1 MRYRLMATYR
11 GVPYEV
17 GLGPSNSEVVLFAAC
32 PPPEEL
38 GFEPA
43 TGHWRKPVIRAQID
57 ALWESRPVG
66 MFRGEPCMV
75 LDDPGERLHIAYLGT
90 DAERA
95 TSLGYWQVDRGV
107 FELLT
112 PRDEVTELTEE
123 RVEKPLRW
131 GELAEGTGPMATYP
145 YGTAPWPVAAP
156 HLAASPLPPEAAFS
170 PPLADAAAEETMPGA
185 GGAPGDAGAADAGP
199 ADAGPANRSAAAV
212 ASAGLTAAHVPPA
225 GIPAAEA
232 QPTHLPAAD
241 APAAGI
247 PVVSTPSAKA
257 QVSDTPLADA
267 LMAETQRA
275 RRGAGN
281 PPANGPQPDGTPT
294 GRPADAPVAG
304 PSVAHDPTAE
314 RTADVPLAGPA
325 VAHDPTAERPADAPL
340 AGPAVADHPTA
351 ERPVGTPLVT
361 APLVDRPMADDPM
374 ADHEAGAPL
383 AGDAM
388 AGTPLADVPL
398 PAPLA
403 DDVMAERA
411 TGTALADDPM
421 VDRPSGPPLASVPLA
436 SVSPETAA
444 PAPVPVPSAV
454 SAAVDDGAQAA
465 TGSWPAYP
473 SAGTDPYS
481 GPMSA
486 GDALAYPDE
495 DEPADRP
502 VPRGFHDPPDAA
514 PAGVAPGG
522 DIGGRAARRQ
532 RVPTRE
538 IFCELAD
545 LASIPRAAYAL
556 ETETDGA
563 ICLLPTPDG
572 FDVFI
577 AADGAR
583 HELRSFAEEEAAYF
597 YLFGVLAADAI
608 RSGTLAPNVTMANPH
623 GGTV

>member
-66 MFRGEPCMV
+66 MFRGEPCIV

-90 DAERA
+90 DADRA
-95 TSLGYWQVDRGV
+95 ISLGYWQVDRGV

-123 RVEKPLRW
+123 RLEKPLRW
-131 GELAEGTGPMATYP
+131 GELAEATGPMATYP
-145 YGTAPWPVAAP
+145 YGTAPWPVATP
-156 HLAASPLPPEAAFS
+156 HVATPPRPDAAFS
-170 PPLADAAAEETMPGA
+170 SPAPDGAVPPPPPDAAAEETMPGA
-185 GGAPGDAGAADAGP
+185 GSSPGDAGTPDAGRP
-199 ADAGPANRSAAAV
+199 GPSAAGA
-212 ASAGLTAAHVPPA
+212 ASDGVPPA
-225 GIPAAEA
+225 GIPAAEVPPA
-232 QPTHLPAAD
+232 HLPAAD

-247 PVVSTPSAKA
+247 PVAGTPPVKA
-257 QVSDTPLADA
+257 PVSDTPLADA

-275 RRGAGN
+275 RRRAAN
-281 PPANGPQPDGTPT
+281 PPADDPAT
-294 GRPADAPVAG
+294 GRRSAG
-304 PSVAHDPTAE
+304 A
-314 RTADVPLAGPA
+314 
-325 VAHDPTAERPADAPL
+325 
-340 AGPAVADHPTA
+340 
-351 ERPVGTPLVT
+351 PLVT
-361 APLVDRPMADDPM
+361 APMADRPMPDDPM
-374 ADHEAGAPL
+374 ADREAGTPVPEDTMAGSPLASAPL
-383 AGDAM
+383 A
-388 AGTPLADVPL
+388 
-398 PAPLA
+398 APLA
-403 DDVMAERA
+403 DDLVAESRA
-411 TGTALADDPM
+411 RTPLAGDPM
-421 VDRPSGPPLASVPLA
+421 ADSPSGIPLPSVPLA
-436 SVSPETAA
+436 SLSPETVA
-444 PAPVPVPSAV
+444 PAPVPVPSAA
-454 SAAVDDGAQAA
+454 SAAADDGAQTA
-465 TGSWPAYP
+465 TGGWPAYP
-473 SAGTDPYS
+473 SAGTDPPS
-481 GPMSA
+481 GPISA
-486 GDALAYPDE
+486 GDALDYPDE
-495 DEPADRP
+495 DDPADRP
-502 VPRGFHDPPDAA
+502 VPPGFYDPPDAA
-514 PAGVAPGG
+514 LAGIAPGG

-597 YLFGVLAADAI
+597 YLFGVLAADAV
-608 RSGTLAPNVTMANPH
+608 RSGALAPTVTMANPH
-623 GGTV
+623 GGPV